1 MMPLII
7 FIVSGMAAISAI
19 AAMFMTLLM
28 SYFGLNDRYLTV
40 VWMSL
45 FIIILAAAWAA
56 LEVVLDEEGE

>member
-7 FIVSGMAAISAI
+7 FIVSGMAALSAI

-28 SYFGLNDRYLTV
+28 SYFGLSDKYLTI

-45 FIIILAAAWAA
+45 FIFILAASWGL
-56 LEVVLDEEGE
+56 LEMILDEEGE